1 MVTMIDHHHHNRY
14 YNHDDYVKYDDN
26 DDNFAEQG
34 TPASAYVGWGTLP
47 SPSQPWHVSIENE

>member
-1 MVTMIDHHHHNRY
+1 MIDHNRY